1 MSLKE
6 FTTFVATLMAIVA
19 LSIDALLP
27 AFGFISQD
35 LMVADPNKVQL
46 VVSAL
51 FIGLAIGQ
59 LIYGPMSDAF
69 GRKPIL
75 YISLAVYFIGTGI
88 CYFANSIDLLL
99 VGRVVQGLGV
109 AGPNVTAI
117 TLVRD
122 NYKGRQMAKI
132 MSMVMMIFIMVP
144 TIAPA
149 LGQLILFF
157 AGWRDIFVLY
167 TVYALLVLAWVHLR
181 LKETLTKEKRIP
193 FTAKRLT
200 GGFKEV
206 LSNRST
212 LSLTIA
218 MGMIFGC
225 LIGYINSCQ
234 QIIQVQLGAGKM
246 FSVYFGMLAFLIG
259 VSSLVNSRIVE
270 KLGMHFIA
278 SRALLT
284 ISGSAALFLLVQQF
298 VDVQLWMFLLFA
310 AALFGSFGFISGNLN
325 AMAMEPLGHLA
336 GIASAVIGSISSLLS
351 ISIGTTIGQ
360 LYNGSVLP
368 ITLGVMLMTGSAWCF
383 VQYAHRHK
391 IVQTVQAD

>member
-27 AFGFISQD
+27 AFGFIAQD

-99 VGRVVQGLGV
+99 AGRVVQGLGV

-149 LGQLILFF
+149 LGQLI
-157 AGWRDIFVLY
+157 
-167 TVYALLVLAWVHLR
+167 HLR
-181 LKETLTKEKRIP
+181 LKETLTKEKRIS

-368 ITLGVMLMTGSAWCF
+368 FTLGVMLMTGSAWCF

-391 IVQTVQAD
+391 IVQTAQAD

>member
-1 MSLKE
+1 MSVKE
-6 FTTFVATLMAIVA
+6 FTTLVATLMAIVA

-27 AFGFISQD
+27 AFGVIVQD

-51 FIGLAIGQ
+51 FIGLAVGQ
-59 LIYGPMSDAF
+59 LIYGPLSDAF

-75 YISLAVYFIGTGI
+75 YFSLTIYFIGTGI
-88 CYFANSIDLLL
+88 CYFASSIDVLLA
-99 VGRVVQGLGV
+99 GRVVQGLGV

-122 NYKGRQMAKI
+122 NYKGRQMARI
-132 MSMVMMIFIMVP
+132 MSIVMMIFILVP

-149 LGQLILFF
+149 LGQLILLFT
-157 AGWRDIFVLY
+157 GWRDIFVLY
-167 TVYALLVLAWVHLR
+167 TVYALLVLAWVRLR
-181 LKETLTKEKRIP
+181 LKETLTKDKRIP
-193 FTAKRLT
+193 FTAARLT
-200 GGFKEV
+200 DGFKEV
-206 LSNRST
+206 LSSRST

-218 MGMIFGC
+218 MGMVFGC

-246 FSVYFGMLAFLIG
+246 FSVYFGMLALLIG
-259 VSSLVNSRIVE
+259 VSSLLNSRIVE
-270 KLGMHFIA
+270 KLGMHYIA
-278 SRALLT
+278 TRALLAIT
-284 ISGSAALFLLVQQF
+284 VSAAIFLVVQNVF
-298 VDVQLWMFLLFA
+298 VVQLWMFLLFA
-310 AALFGSFGFISGNLN
+310 AALFGSFGFISGNIN

-336 GIASAVIGSISSLLS
+336 GIATAVIGSISSLLS

-360 LYNGSVLP
+360 LYDGSVMP
-368 ITLGVMLMTGSAWCF
+368 ITVGTMLMTGAAWCF

-391 IVQTVQAD
+391 LAQIEYTD

>member
-27 AFGFISQD
+27 AFDFIVQD
-35 LMVADPNKVQL
+35 LTVTDPNMVQL

-59 LIYGPMSDAF
+59 LICGPLSDAF

-88 CYFANSIDLLL
+88 CYFATSIDCLLA
-99 VGRVVQGLGV
+99 GRVVQGLGV
-109 AGPNVTAI
+109 AGPNITAI

-122 NYKGRQMAKI
+122 KYKGRQMAKI
-132 MSMVMMIFIMVP
+132 MSIVMMIFIMVP
-144 TIAPA
+144 AIAPG
-149 LGQLILFF
+149 LGQLILLF

-167 TVYALLVLAWVHLR
+167 TVYALLVLAWVRFR
-181 LKETLTKEKRIP
+181 LKETLAKEKRIP
-193 FTAKRLT
+193 FNAKRLA
-200 GGFKEV
+200 GGFREV
-206 LSNRST
+206 LSNRNT

-218 MGMIFGC
+218 MGMVFGC

-246 FSVYFGMLAFLIG
+246 FSVYFGILALLVGI
-259 VSSLVNSRIVE
+259 SSLLNSRIVE
-270 KLGMHFIA
+270 KLGMHYIA

-284 ISGSAALFLLVQQF
+284 ITVSAAIFLAVQQL

-336 GIASAVIGSISSLLS
+336 GIAMAVIGSISSLLS

-360 LYNGSVLP
+360 LYDGSVLP
-368 ITLGVMLMTGSAWCF
+368 ITLGTMLMTGSAWCF
-383 VQYAHRHK
+383 VQYADRHK
-391 IVQTVQAD
+391 LVQVD